1 MGVFLLLLLQKKGIS
16 DSEIYLRFHPQ
27 DTFYW
32 CDFKGKEKPCI
43 SDGQPEHCPS
53 SESED
58 FGTGPLIV
66 CWING
71 WSLISPLL
79 GSIYHDSVPIATVC
93 PNKLQPTKKTKTKLS
108 SITDTLAALAAPVD
122 KHKSYFQHQQ

>member
-1 MGVFLLLLLQKKGIS
+1 MNLTAAVLSCSTLSFYPKNNKNGGVSSSSSSKKGIS

-43 SDGQPEHCPS
+43 SDG
-53 SESED
+53 
-58 FGTGPLIV
+58 LI
-66 CWING
+66 II
-71 WSLISPLL
+71 ISPLL
-79 GSIYHDSVPIATVC
+79 GSIYHDPVPIATVC

-108 SITDTLAALAAPVD
+108 SITRSDTLAALAAPVD